1 MFDSGFFISPMFII
15 ITMAFLSFIILFFVI
30 RFSVKSNDII
40 YLLQRILEQQINQN
54 TNNEKKVMG
63 SSNASEYAHTVFI
76 DEALKITPK
85 DLFKQSGDINISVVK
100 GLINLRKEHINEM
113 SKNYGDKRAAEND
126 FDKII
131 ENISREL
138 TIENKKLFSMEYKEH
153 LSDG

>member
-1 MFDSGFFISPMFII
+1 MFDSGFFISPIFII
-15 ITMAFLSFIILFFVI
+15 ITMALLSFIILFFVI

-63 SSNASEYAHTVFI
+63 NSNASEYAHTVFI

-100 GLINLRKEHINEM
+100 GLINLRKGHINEM
-113 SKNYGDKRAAEND
+113 SKNYGDKRSAEND